1 MSEAIGIKKPLKLN
15 WINVVFLILTPVL
28 ALIGSIWHGITYGIT
43 WVELS
48 IFFVWYFA
56 CGLSITVGYHRLFSH
71 RSHQAV
77 LPLRILYALFG
88 AGAFQN
94 SILEWCSDHRQHH
107 KETDLEGD
115 PYNAKRGFWWSHFF
129 WILVDEHDGEVD
141 HSNVRD
147 LQKDWVIRLQ
157 HRFIFPIGFLVGM
170 IAPAAIGYAIGGIP
184 TAIGGF
190 IWGGLVRTVFVHH
203 GTFLINSAAHVWG
216 KQSYTTSNSSK
227 DSIWL
232 AFFTFGEGYHN
243 FHHAFQADYRN
254 GIRWWHW
261 DPSKWWIKAWS
272 LINFNSNLK
281 KTPKSSIETAK
292 MRTSFSKIVIESQ
305 PNHNNNEMNLFEIR
319 SKECITAMR
328 DTLRYL
334 DERRE
339 QLRKSRAN
347 ARRIIVEQIAQTK
360 DKISRLNTEFQ
371 ALLDEMMQP
380 SSPLT
385 S

>member
-1 MSEAIGIKKPLKLN
+1 VI
-15 WINVVFLILTPVL
+15 FLILTPVL
-28 ALIGSIWHGITYGIT
+28 ALLGSIWHGITYGIT
-43 WVELS
+43 WIEMS

-71 RSHQAV
+71 KSHQTV
-77 LPLRILYALFG
+77 LPLRIFYALFG

-94 SILEWCSDHRQHH
+94 SILEWCSDHRRHH
-107 KETDLEGD
+107 KETDQEGD

-129 WILVDEHDGEVD
+129 WILVDEQDGEVD
-141 HSNVRD
+141 YSNVRD

-157 HRFIFPIGFLVGM
+157 HRFIFSIGFLFGM
-170 IAPAAIGYAIGGIP
+170 VAPAIVGYALGGIP

-190 IWGGLVRTVFVHH
+190 VWGGLVRTVFVHH

-227 DSIWL
+227 DSLWL

-254 GIRWWHW
+254 GIRWWQW

-272 LINFNSNLK
+272 LVKFNSNLK
-281 KTPKSSIETAK
+281 KTPKSSIEAAK
-292 MRTSFSKIVIESQ
+292 MKTSFSKIAIESKQ
-305 PNHNNNEMNLFEIR
+305 NHNEKDMNLFELR

-334 DERRE
+334 DEKRE
-339 QLRKSRAN
+339 QLRESSSN
-347 ARRIIVEQIAQTK
+347 ARRIIVDQISQTK
-360 DKISRLNTEFQ
+360 DNITRINIEFQ
-371 ALLDEMMQP
+371 TLLDDMLKP
-380 SSPLT
+380 SFLHIS
-385 S
+385 